1 MKKLA
6 KRKVPEELRVPV
18 EDNSWLKLEQAR
30 DQFIDLTPFYGRKLK
45 FGFVSDTHLCSKHQQ
60 ITFLKTAYKIFDR
73 EKVEFVV
80 HCGDLSEGNGN
91 HYAGQIQELFLYTFD
106 DQVRYI
112 ISELPSLKSHKPTYF
127 ITGDHDLD
135 WYKQGGRDIGEA
147 VADKR
152 DDYIYCGSTG
162 AYLVLPNGKKF
173 AYLHHPRG
181 GCAYAKSYRA
191 QKWIE
196 AVAPDNKPQI
206 YLNGHY
212 HSVCMYGFI
221 RNVHW
226 LSTGCLQSQTPFL
239 TAQGTEVINAFCIV
253 TICLDDKGSIVKL
266 LPDYH
271 YFYIPNKNDYP
282 HFKFQREFPD
292 NEIKLNGW

>member
-112 ISELPSLKSHKPTYF
+112 ISELPSLKNHKPTYF

>member
-106 DQVRYI
+106 DRVRYI

-181 GCAYAKSYRA
+181 GAAYAKSYKA

-239 TAQGTEVINAFCIV
+239 TAQGTEVINAFCVV

>member
-196 AVAPDNKPQI
+196 AVASDNKPQI

-212 HSVCMYGFI
+212 HSICMYGFI

-239 TAQGTEVINAFCIV
+239 TAQGTEVINAFCVV

>member
-1 MKKLA
+1 M
-6 KRKVPEELRVPV
+6 
-18 EDNSWLKLEQAR
+18 
-30 DQFIDLTPFYGRKLK
+30 
-45 FGFVSDTHLCSKHQQ
+45 
-60 ITFLKTAYKIFDR
+60 
-73 EKVEFVV
+73 
-80 HCGDLSEGNGN
+80 LSEGNGN

-239 TAQGTEVINAFCIV
+239 TAQGTEVINAFCVV

>member
-1 MKKLA
+1 VKKLA

-73 EKVEFVV
+73 EKVQFVI

>member
-1 MKKLA
+1 M
-6 KRKVPEELRVPV
+6 
-18 EDNSWLKLEQAR
+18 
-30 DQFIDLTPFYGRKLK
+30 
-45 FGFVSDTHLCSKHQQ
+45 
-60 ITFLKTAYKIFDR
+60 
-73 EKVEFVV
+73 
-80 HCGDLSEGNGN
+80 LSEGNGN

-106 DQVRYI
+106 DQTRYMV
-112 ISELPSLKSHKPTYF
+112 SELPSLKGNKPTYF

-196 AVAPDNKPQI
+196 AVASDNKPQI

-212 HSVCMYGFI
+212 HSICMYGFI
-221 RNVHW
+221 RNIHW

>member
-1 MKKLA
+1 VKKLA

-239 TAQGTEVINAFCIV
+239 TAQGTEVINAFCVV

>member
-1 MKKLA
+1 VKKLA

-112 ISELPSLKSHKPTYF
+112 ISELPSLKNHKPTYF

>member
-1 MKKLA
+1 LA

-239 TAQGTEVINAFCIV
+239 TAQGTEVINAFCVV

>member
-1 MKKLA
+1 VKKLA

-73 EKVEFVV
+73 EKVQFVI

-196 AVAPDNKPQI
+196 AVASDNKPQI